1 MAKATKKATKK
12 EETTTKVTIKAKPA
26 KKEEKFDPKLIR
38 MCVDVFPPEDEMERF
53 AELARQEEAT
63 NVIAGLGQS
72 FCAGVVFPQRIA
84 FITAK
89 KWATGRTLAVAFLGG
104 SSQQQEFTAKTAD
117 KLSQFANIKF
127 QWGVQAS
134 QSDLR
139 VAYAANEG
147 AYSYLGTDNLGIPKN
162 RKTLNLGWLDEAVV
176 LHEFCHCLSGD
187 TLIDCPRDLVKH
199 PKGIPIKD
207 LVGQTP
213 WVYCWKN
220 GSLSV
225 KKASRVWLSK
235 KSARTVRVKLG
246 TGQGGRKN
254 RAFLPPLEL
263 VGTPDHPVLLSDG
276 TTWKL
281 LGDLQPGD
289 RLCSM
294 YRQKNGARSNI
305 RWTGLKTN
313 GSQGVREHVFV
324 CEQVNG
330 LRPEGHDCHHVNENK
345 MDQSVEN
352 LQWKPKFNHYSD
364 HATGRKRSEKA
375 KRATA
380 AFWTGRKH
388 SEETLA
394 KMRLSRA
401 QQSPC
406 SDETKAKMSASKK
419 GKPQSAELVEKRM
432 AGVRKF
438 YDAGGRSGMFGKKA
452 SEETR
457 RRQSESIKAMHAK
470 KKELINHV
478 VLSVEEGEVQD
489 VYDMTVP
496 GADNFVANGVVV
508 HNSLGAI
515 HEHQH
520 PESAIPWN
528 KNAVYAYY
536 GGPPNNW
543 DQATINSNIFGAYS
557 RESTQFSAYDRT
569 SIMHYSLDGRLLTD
583 PSRAVGWNSVLSA
596 SDKDYLG
603 KLYPFATQPPPPV
616 DPTNPENVIEYIAA
630 FNKAGKELRRWK

>member
-104 SSQQQEFTAKTAD
+104 SIQQQEFTAKTAD

-176 LHEFCHCLSGD
+176 LHEFCH
-187 TLIDCPRDLVKH
+187 
-199 PKGIPIKD
+199 
-207 LVGQTP
+207 
-213 WVYCWKN
+213 
-220 GSLSV
+220 
-225 KKASRVWLSK
+225 A
-235 KSARTVRVKLG
+235 
-246 TGQGGRKN
+246 
-254 RAFLPPLEL
+254 
-263 VGTPDHPVLLSDG
+263 
-276 TTWKL
+276 
-281 LGDLQPGD
+281 
-289 RLCSM
+289 
-294 YRQKNGARSNI
+294 
-305 RWTGLKTN
+305 
-313 GSQGVREHVFV
+313 
-324 CEQVNG
+324 
-330 LRPEGHDCHHVNENK
+330 
-345 MDQSVEN
+345 
-352 LQWKPKFNHYSD
+352 
-364 HATGRKRSEKA
+364 
-375 KRATA
+375 
-380 AFWTGRKH
+380 
-388 SEETLA
+388 
-394 KMRLSRA
+394 
-401 QQSPC
+401 
-406 SDETKAKMSASKK
+406 
-419 GKPQSAELVEKRM
+419 
-432 AGVRKF
+432 
-438 YDAGGRSGMFGKKA
+438 
-452 SEETR
+452 
-457 RRQSESIKAMHAK
+457 
-470 KKELINHV
+470 
-478 VLSVEEGEVQD
+478 
-489 VYDMTVP
+489 
-496 GADNFVANGVVV
+496 
-508 HNSLGAI
+508 LGAI

-616 DPTNPENVIEYIAA
+616 DPADPENAISYIAA
-630 FNKAGKELRRWK
+630 FNKNGKELRRWK